1 MEMARRRLRH
11 RDDRLG
17 TELDFYMPFN
27 SAPPVLAL
35 SLSLYSIAPWL
46 AVRGGVECR
55 SCARVLHVVPAG
67 L

>member
-27 SAPPVLAL
+27 STPPVLAL
-35 SLSLYSIAPWL
+35 SRSLYSIAPWL
-46 AVRGGVECR
+46 VVRG
-55 SCARVLHVVPAG
+55 VLNAAPVLVSVSYM
-67 L
+67 